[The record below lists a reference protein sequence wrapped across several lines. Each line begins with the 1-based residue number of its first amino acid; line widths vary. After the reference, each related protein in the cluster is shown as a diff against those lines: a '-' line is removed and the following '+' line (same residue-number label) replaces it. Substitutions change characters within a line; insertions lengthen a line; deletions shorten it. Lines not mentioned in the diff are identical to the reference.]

1 MIGAPKPEQET
12 ARLLDLARYQ
22 ILDTLPEESFDRIT
36 RLASQLLNVPGAA
49 ISFVDEDRQWNK
61 SVFGTR
67 RREAP
72 RLRSFCA
79 WTILGTAPLLISHTE
94 ADPRFAQHSPP
105 TSASR
110 VSSYAGVPLT
120 TPAGHSIGTLYV
132 LDHQP
137 RPWSTREVATLQD
150 LAALVMT
157 ELELRVKRLEL
168 ERELAARAQQV
179 QYLKHTLEQAQ
190 VLSAVNDLLDLPLS
204 PELTASAAAALIGE
218 AVAAD
223 WTGLVT
229 FREERVHVQAAHGRP
244 ATQAPRGVEQR
255 LSTLPREVTRLLLRT
270 VTPLYLAGPFD
281 LAQPDASGDG
291 EGGQAAWVPLGVS
304 DGATFLLLAVRSA
317 GHPVSTWRGGDRTL
331 LEAAG
336 RSVRAA
342 LERRAAVAEAERQAR
357 QDRLTGLLNR
367 RAFDEHLNEWLT
379 RGTPFTLA
387 LADLDGL
394 KAVNDTEGHVQGDR
408 VLQVFAAS
416 LVGESGEAEG
426 VYRLGGDE
434 FALLL
439 PAEGSAEW
447 EERVDRAARAASR
460 ATALPVGVSLGLA
473 SSTEGN
479 GQAAALLEVAD
490 ARMYSVKHARRARK
504 LWPPR

>member
-22 ILDTLPEESFDRIT
+22 ILDTLPEESFDRLT
-36 RLASQLLNVPGAA
+36 RLTVQLLNVPGAA
-49 ISFVDEDRQWNK
+49 ISFVDENRQWNK

-67 RREAP
+67 RRVAP

-79 WTILGTAPLLISHTE
+79 WTILGTAPLLIPFTE

-105 TSASR
+105 TSSAW

-137 RPWSTREVATLQD
+137 RPWSTQEVATLQD

-168 ERELAARAQQV
+168 ERELAARTQQV
-179 QYLKHTLEQAQ
+179 QYLKHTLEQTQ

-204 PELTASAAAALIGE
+204 PELAASTAAALIGE
-218 AVAAD
+218 AVGAD

-229 FREERVHVQAAHGRP
+229 LREGKAHVWTDHHRSAVPALRGIERHLAA
-244 ATQAPRGVEQR
+244 
-255 LSTLPREVTRLLLRT
+255 LPGDVTRRLGES
-270 VTPLYLAGPFD
+270 VAPLYLEGP
-281 LAQPDASGDG
+281 LGPGQPAPSGDG
-291 EGGQAAWVPLGVS
+291 EGGQAAWVPLGTS
-304 DGATFLLLAVRSA
+304 DGTTFLLLVVRSA
-317 GHPVSTWRGGDRTL
+317 EHPVSTWRGSDRTL

-342 LERRAAVAEAERQAR
+342 LERRAAVTEAEQQAR
-357 QDRLTGLLNR
+357 RDRLTGLLNR
-367 RAFDEHLNEWLT
+367 RAFDEHLDEWLACE
-379 RGTPFTLA
+379 TPFTLA

-394 KAVNDTEGHVQGDR
+394 KAINDTQGHVQGDR

-416 LVGESGEAEG
+416 LLSEVDGVGQ

-439 PAEGSAEW
+439 PAESSAEW
-447 EERVDRAARAASR
+447 EERVNRAAWAASQ
-460 ATALPVGVSLGLA
+460 ATALSVGVSLGLA
-473 SSTEGN
+473 SSAEGR

-490 ARMYSVKHARRARK
+490 ARMYNVKRARRAHSAYSAN
-504 LWPPR
+504 